1 MSLAPATS
9 TANSSATSALEGSQA
24 AARTA
29 GQPAANRRSG
39 QTGSGQG
46 ASSDFARL
54 LQGQQW
60 QAEAEPDRSLASA
73 EQRAALRRSE
83 EGSGQETDEG
93 EGDSSGGKA
102 RPGRSAQAEV
112 ADTPNNPWSPLAT
125 RPLAASEAAAASAAS
140 ASLRAAAAGR
150 GHRAPGEAS
159 GTSAALAGS
168 ADALA
173 TEDAGKAAGQ
183 AAAASLASAQ
193 GGASDAAL
201 AAEGSRPGAA
211 TAQAVNPS
219 SPQDG
224 SLPSLQADAAAAT
237 TPLNTP
243 ADAPPAPL
251 PEARASLEPTPGTPA
266 FTEAL
271 GVQLSTW
278 LESGVQHAVL
288 ELHPAELGPIDVRIA
303 LRDGQTQVDL
313 AAEVASTRAALAE
326 ALPRLVEALGEVG
339 LNLSGG
345 AVSDLASSAGQGGQ
359 PGQGRQPGGDAASAA
374 NLVRAFAARGLDDEG
389 ASTHLAARPGAAG
402 RSLLDLYA

>member
-24 AARTA
+24 AARAA

-73 EQRAALRRSE
+73 EQRAALKRSE
-83 EGSGQETDEG
+83 EGSGQETDDG
-93 EGDSSGGKA
+93 EGDGSGGKA
-102 RPGRSAQAEV
+102 RPGRSAQPDA

-173 TEDAGKAAGQ
+173 ADDASKAAGQ

-211 TAQAVNPS
+211 AAQAVNPT

-224 SLPSLQADAAAAT
+224 SLPSLQADAAAAA

-326 ALPRLVEALGEVG
+326 AMPRLVEALGEVG

-359 PGQGRQPGGDAASAA
+359 AGQGRQPGGDAASAA
-374 NLVRAFAARGLDDEG
+374 NLVRAFAARGLDEEG
-389 ASTHLAARPGAAG
+389 ASTRLAARPGAVG

>member
-1 MSLAPATS
+1 MSLAPTPS
-9 TANSSATSALEGSQA
+9 TASSSATSALEGPQA

-46 ASSDFARL
+46 GSSDFARL

-73 EQRAALRRSE
+73 EQRAALNRSE
-83 EGSGQETDEG
+83 DDGGQDTEDDEG
-93 EGDSSGGKA
+93 ERLGGKA
-102 RPGRSAQAEV
+102 RPGRSAQPDT

-150 GHRAPGEAS
+150 GHRAAGEAT
-159 GTSAALAGS
+159 GPAAALAGA
-168 ADALA
+168 ADTLA
-173 TEDAGKAAGQ
+173 ADGAGKAAGQ
-183 AAAASLASAQ
+183 AAAASLAGAQ
-193 GGASDAAL
+193 GAASEAAL
-201 AAEGSRPGAA
+201 SADGGRPGTAA
-211 TAQAVNPS
+211 APAALPT

-224 SLPSLQADAAAAT
+224 SLPSLQADAATAA

-326 ALPRLVEALGEVG
+326 AMPRLVEALGEVG

-359 PGQGRQPGGDAASAA
+359 PGQGRQPGGDAPSAA
-374 NLVRAFAARGLDDEG
+374 NLVRAFAARGLEEEG
-389 ASTHLAARPGAAG
+389 GSAHLAARPGAAG